1 LERGLLFGDTD
12 LLTTAPELL
21 ARALALCYP
30 EFDLSSQRVDV
41 VFESVEERGRIEQ
54 ALLFGWATAD
64 VLAPTATD
72 HRRPLLCAM
81 FNLGIG
87 MIDSLC
93 DNDPLRGAA
102 LLEFVQSL
110 DVEAA
115 ASGEWRE
122 GKMLASLSAGAARD
136 PTLAFTARV
145 IDAFF
150 SLLNATYAPPVRKEI
165 GRLLAK
171 AFAAEQRS
179 VTRSTAVRAEL
190 LEASRDTSVLP
201 FRIMATLVGVDI
213 GAATQLGEA
222 LWRIDDLIDLELDAR
237 SGALNSLLLDGL
249 PDSARIES
257 VAREAVD
264 HLQAGLGSGDNS
276 HFLSFVR
283 RYAQITIEG
292 STLH

>member
-1 LERGLLFGDTD
+1 MHSPARVSDDAALTSLVDAARNALRAELLERGLLFGDTD

-102 LLEFVQSL
+102 LLEFVQS
-110 DVEAA
+110 
-115 ASGEWRE
+115 
-122 GKMLASLSAGAARD
+122 
-136 PTLAFTARV
+136 
-145 IDAFF
+145 
-150 SLLNATYAPPVRKEI
+150 
-165 GRLLAK
+165 
-171 AFAAEQRS
+171 
-179 VTRSTAVRAEL
+179 
-190 LEASRDTSVLP
+190 
-201 FRIMATLVGVDI
+201 
-213 GAATQLGEA
+213 
-222 LWRIDDLIDLELDAR
+222 
-237 SGALNSLLLDGL
+237 
-249 PDSARIES
+249 
-257 VAREAVD
+257 
-264 HLQAGLGSGDNS
+264 
-276 HFLSFVR
+276 
-283 RYAQITIEG
+283 
-292 STLH
+292 